1 VVVVAILDWHFL
13 TFGAAKTYFGF
24 FRKQRE
30 ERGTNIKKRRV
41 KKCGLTLSFPVFFP
55 SLTAKKK

>member
-13 TFGAAKTYFGF
+13 IFGAAKTYFGF

-30 ERGTNIKKRRV
+30 ERGTNIKK
-41 KKCGLTLSFPVFFP
+41 KESEKMWINPFLPCILPFLDC
-55 SLTAKKK
+55 